1 MDAVKT
7 ILHIMLVMMLL
18 STLVWAEEQSELDPS
33 ASAQDG
39 IDLISDTD
47 LDDDLLDG
55 ELTAA
60 GRRALEE
67 ARLRVDIKEAIGS
80 TVSVDTDNE
89 SDAPVDEALADLA
102 ARGLDEEVQSLKEEV
117 LILNRELFTLEEEL
131 LFPSNTQFA
140 VYVSVDVGEFFDM
153 ESVRVLMDNKPVA
166 SYLYTKRES
175 DALMRGGVHRIYMG
189 NLTAG
194 SHELVA
200 YYTGRGPRGR
210 EFKRATKRSVNKEIG
225 PKYVELKISDNT
237 GKKQSGFEV
246 KEW

>member
-1 MDAVKT
+1 MDVVKT
-7 ILHIMLVMMLL
+7 YL
-18 STLVWAEEQSELDPS
+18 SLFLWVLIISTPLAAEEVEESADVVDAEAGTYLIDETDSEVILDGQLTPEGERAMRQARES
-33 ASAQDG
+33 GQLPQTKEVTQKPNAADAK
-39 IDLISDTD
+39 
-47 LDDDLLDG
+47 LLD
-55 ELTAA
+55 EMP
-60 GRRALEE
+60 E
-67 ARLRVDIKEAIGS
+67 
-80 TVSVDTDNE
+80 
-89 SDAPVDEALADLA
+89 LA

-117 LILNRELFTLEEEL
+117 LILNRELFSLEEDL

-153 ESVRVLMDNKPVA
+153 ESVRVLLDNKPIA

-175 DALMRGGVHRIYMG
+175 DALMRGGVHRIYIG

-200 YYTGRGPRGR
+200 FYTGRGPRGR
-210 EFKRATKRSVNKEIG
+210 DFKRATKRTVNKELG
-225 PKYVELKISDNT
+225 PKYVELKIADNL

>member
-1 MDAVKT
+1 MEVVKANF
-7 ILHIMLVMMLL
+7 LLLLCVLLL
-18 STLVWAEEQSELDPS
+18 SMPLVAEEAAEPDEVVDAEAGTYLIDESDSEV
-33 ASAQDG
+33 
-39 IDLISDTD
+39 I
-47 LDDDLLDG
+47 LDG
-55 ELTAA
+55 ELTPE
-60 GRRALEE
+60 GRRAMQQARENGELPNLE
-67 ARLRVDIKEAIGS
+67 VP
-80 TVSVDTDNE
+80 DTNT
-89 SDAPVDEALADLA
+89 SPADAKLMDEMPELA

-117 LILNRELFTLEEEL
+117 LILNRELFSLEEEL

-153 ESVRVLMDNKPVA
+153 ESVRVLLDNKPIA

-175 DALMRGGVHRIYMG
+175 DALMRGGVHRIYIG

-200 YYTGRGPRGR
+200 FYTGRGPRGR
-210 EFKRATKRSVNKEIG
+210 DFKRATKRTVNKELG
-225 PKYVELKISDNT
+225 PKYVELKIADNQ